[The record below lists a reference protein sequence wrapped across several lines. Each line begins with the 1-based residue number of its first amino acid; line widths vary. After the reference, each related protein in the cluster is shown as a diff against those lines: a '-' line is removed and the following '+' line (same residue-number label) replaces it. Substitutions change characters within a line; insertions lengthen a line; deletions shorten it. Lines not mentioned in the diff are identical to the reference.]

1 MNTMDSTLNRRQF
14 IGSMA
19 GAGLLLGGIGLRNP
33 ARAASNARVVVVG
46 GGTGGA
52 TAAKYLRLADP
63 SLQVTLIEQNADYLT
78 CYMSN
83 EVLSGVR
90 ELDSLRFGY
99 AGLTQHGVQVVHDQV
114 TSIDPAQ
121 RSVYTADGTRIDYD
135 KCIVA
140 PGIDFRYED
149 IKGYSAAAAETAPH
163 AWKTGNQTLTLRQQL
178 VDMPNGGVVVIA
190 APPNPY
196 RCPPAPY
203 ERASQIAMYLKREKP
218 NSKVIIL
225 DPKVSFAKKSLFELA
240 WQRRY
245 GYGTENALI
254 EWRSGE
260 DASGVVQVD
269 VNARIAYTEFGDVVP
284 ADVLNVIP
292 PQKAG
297 AIAFE
302 ADLTDE
308 TGWCPVDRL
317 TFEST
322 RHADIHVIGDACT
335 ATSLPKSGFAANSE
349 AKVCAKAIAD
359 LLNGHKP
366 GNPAFSNTCYSVVDE
381 DYAISV
387 LAVYRLSEDGSSI
400 DAVPG
405 SGGLSD
411 SNASDEKLKLDVEYA
426 YSWYNNFTRD
436 VFY

>member
-1 MNTMDSTLNRRQF
+1 
-14 IGSMA
+14 MA
-19 GAGLLLGGIGLRNP
+19 GAGLLLGGI
-33 ARAASNARVVVVG
+33 AWQKTAHASNARVVVVG

-83 EVLSGVR
+83 EVLSGTR

-99 AGLTQHGVQVVHDQV
+99 TGLTQHGVQMVHDQV
-114 TSIDPAQ
+114 TSIDPTQHRISTAGGAQ
-121 RSVYTADGTRIDYD
+121 IDYD

-140 PGIDFRYED
+140 PGIDFRYTD
-149 IKGYSAAAAETAPH
+149 IEGYSEAAAEIAPH
-163 AWKTGNQTLTLRQQL
+163 AWKAGNQTLTLRQQL
-178 VDMPNGGVVVIA
+178 VDMDNGGLVVIA

-203 ERASQIAMYLKREKP
+203 ERASQIAMYLKQHKP

-225 DPKVSFAKKSLFELA
+225 DPKTSFAKKSLFELA

-245 GYGTENALI
+245 GYQTADAMI
-254 EWRSGE
+254 EWRSGD
-260 DASGVVQVD
+260 DAAGVVRVD
-269 VNARIAYTEFGDVVP
+269 AAARTAYTEFGDVVS

-297 AIAFE
+297 AIAFQ

-308 TGWCPVDRL
+308 TGWCPVNRQ

-322 RHADIHVIGDACT
+322 RHQDIHIIGDACT
-335 ATSLPKSGFAANSE
+335 ATNLPKSGFAANSE
-349 AKVCAKAIAD
+349 AKACAFAISD
-359 LLNGHKP
+359 LLNGREP
-366 GNPAFSNTCYSVVDE
+366 GNPAFSNTCYSIVDH

-387 LAVYRLSEDGSSI
+387 LAVYRLSDDGNSI
-400 DAVPG
+400 DAVPD
-405 SGGLSD
+405 SGGMSD
-411 SNASDEKLKLDVEYA
+411 ADATDEKLKLDVEYA
-426 YSWYNNFTRD
+426 YSWYNNFTKD